1 MSLQKYFE
9 GSWTVSR
16 RLCYR
21 TGGGKGTF
29 EGVATFT
36 PCQLCSSAAAGAQ
49 QALLYSESGTVE
61 LELPSRMTAEAEK
74 QYAFLFDAELGGGGG
89 AVHFVKRSRANPLP
103 FGINL

>member
-1 MSLQKYFE
+1 MI
-9 GSWTVSR
+9 
-16 RLCYR
+16 
-21 TGGGKGTF
+21 
-29 EGVATFT
+29 
-36 PCQLCSSAAAGAQ
+36 SARGE